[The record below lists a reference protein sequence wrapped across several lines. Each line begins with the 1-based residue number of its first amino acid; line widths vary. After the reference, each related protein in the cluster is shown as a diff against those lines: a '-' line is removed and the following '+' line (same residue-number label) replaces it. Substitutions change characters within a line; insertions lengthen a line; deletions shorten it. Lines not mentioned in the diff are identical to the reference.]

1 MALTEDQF
9 FEQYWPST
17 PAYQAYLNYVE
28 LSKRPVGKGVRPISP
43 QDIARQEASMRNV
56 ARRDS
61 GFIQAW
67 QSYSAQQQAV
77 VTGQQQQQD
86 LERQRREAE
95 EAAQRAREEQDRIQN
110 ELRQEQDRIQNE
122 LRQEQERIAQQQQ
135 QQAAAIQAQLERER
149 AAVQAEQESLRA
161 QFETE
166 RAQTET
172 LIGEA
177 KVKTEKQQLAAKR
190 ESTLALNVG
199 KQTSLTKL
207 REQQKETAPVRLA
220 QPQRRKATI
229 GQPGVASTRVSSRPS
244 IGGYG
249 GTAAGRVNPTG
260 LNI

>member
-28 LSKRPVGKGVRPISP
+28 LSKRPVGKGVQPISP

-67 QSYSAQQQAV
+67 QNYSAQQQAV
-77 VTGQQQQQD
+77 VTGQQQQQE

-95 EAAQRAREEQDRIQN
+95 EAAQRVRE
-110 ELRQEQDRIQNE
+110 EQDRIQNE

-135 QQAAAIQAQLERER
+135 QEAAAIQAQLERER
-149 AAVQAEQESLRA
+149 AAAQAEQESLRA

-177 KVKTEKQQLAAKR
+177 KVETERQQLAAKR

>member
-1 MALTEDQF
+1 MALTEEQF

-17 PAYQAYLNYVE
+17 PQYQNYLNTVE
-28 LSKRPVGKGVRPISP
+28 ASKVRSERGLKPFTPETLARILNTNRN
-43 QDIARQEASMRNV
+43 IARTDPNY
-56 ARRDS
+56 
-61 GFIQAW
+61 GFPQAW
-67 QSYSAQQQAV
+67 QSYSAQQQAI

-86 LERQRREAE
+86 LERQRRQAE
-95 EAAQRAREEQDRIQN
+95 EAAQRVREEQNRIQV
-110 ELRQEQDRIQNE
+110 ELQQEQQ
-122 LRQEQERIAQQQQ
+122 RIAQQQQ
-135 QQAAAIQAQLERER
+135 QEAAAIQAQLDRER
-149 AAVQAEQESLRA
+149 VAAQAEQESLRA

-177 KVKTEKQQLAAKR
+177 KVETEKQQLAAKR
-190 ESTLALNVG
+190 ESTIALNVG

>member
-95 EAAQRAREEQDRIQN
+95 EAAQRVRE
-110 ELRQEQDRIQNE
+110 EQDRIQNE

-135 QQAAAIQAQLERER
+135 QEAAAIQAQLERER
-149 AAVQAEQESLRA
+149 AAAQAEQESLRA

-177 KVKTEKQQLAAKR
+177 KVETEKQQLAAKR

>member
-1 MALTEDQF
+1 MSVPSREQF
-9 FEQYWPST
+9 WQTWS
-17 PAYQAYLNYVE
+17 
-28 LSKRPVGKGVRPISP
+28 
-43 QDIARQEASMRNV
+43 RQSLAPL
-56 ARRDS
+56 
-61 GFIQAW
+61 I
-67 QSYSAQQQAV
+67 
-77 VTGQQQQQD
+77 QQD
-86 LERQRREAE
+86 LAQRGFRADPIKLADYVAPYYLTGTIPGGGSVDPTRAQWANVGRFEQDYQSIIIRQTEVQQTDIENQQRQAE
-95 EAAQRAREEQDRIQN
+95 EAAQRVREEQNRIQV
-110 ELRQEQDRIQNE
+110 ELQQEQQ
-122 LRQEQERIAQQQQ
+122 RIAQQQQ
-135 QQAAAIQAQLERER
+135 QEAAAIQAQLDRER
-149 AAVQAEQESLRA
+149 VAAQAEQESLRA

-177 KVKTEKQQLAAKR
+177 KVETERQQLAAKR
-190 ESTLALNVG
+190 ESTIALNVG

>member
-17 PAYQAYLNYVE
+17 WPYENYLIYIE
-28 LSKRPVGKGVRPISP
+28 LSKRPVGKGVQKISP
-43 QDIARQEASMRNV
+43 QDIARHEASMRNV
-56 ARRDS
+56 ARSDPRF
-61 GFIQAW
+61 GFQQAW
-67 QSYSAQQQAV
+67 QNYSAQQQAV
-77 VTGQQQQQD
+77 VTGQQQQQE

-95 EAAQRAREEQDRIQN
+95 EAAQRVRE
-110 ELRQEQDRIQNE
+110 EQDRIQNE

-135 QQAAAIQAQLERER
+135 QEAAAIQAQLERER
-149 AAVQAEQESLRA
+149 AAAQAEQESLRA

-177 KVKTEKQQLAAKR
+177 KVETEKQQLAAKR